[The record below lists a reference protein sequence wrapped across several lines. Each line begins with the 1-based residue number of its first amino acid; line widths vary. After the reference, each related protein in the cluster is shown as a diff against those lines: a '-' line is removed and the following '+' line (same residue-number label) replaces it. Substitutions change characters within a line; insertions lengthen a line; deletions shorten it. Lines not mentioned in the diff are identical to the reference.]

1 MKNKGGLVKGRME
14 VKVRK
19 ERIGRSGEE
28 KKKVMVKWI
37 KEAGSDEAFCQV
49 STERKEG
56 MTRGNTSFF
65 GECVALSPSS
75 QNSPFHPPSYDAN
88 HNSQAD

>member
-1 MKNKGGLVKGRME
+1 MKDKGGLVKGRME

-37 KEAGSDEAFCQV
+37 KEAGSDKAFCQV

-56 MTRGNTSFF
+56 MTRRNTSLF
-65 GECVALSPSS
+65 GDSVAQSPS
-75 QNSPFHPPSYDAN
+75 
-88 HNSQAD
+88 

>member
-1 MKNKGGLVKGRME
+1 MKDKGGLVTGRME

-19 ERIGRSGEE
+19 ERLGRSGEE

-49 STERKEG
+49 AQKGRRE
-56 MTRGNTSFF
+56 
-65 GECVALSPSS
+65 
-75 QNSPFHPPSYDAN
+75 
-88 HNSQAD
+88 

>member
-1 MKNKGGLVKGRME
+1 MKDKGGLVKGRME

-49 STERKEG
+49 STKRKEG
-56 MTRGNTSFF
+56 MTRRNTSLF
-65 GECVALSPSS
+65 GDSVAQSPS
-75 QNSPFHPPSYDAN
+75 
-88 HNSQAD
+88 